1 MNMSLNEQM
10 NFHYY
15 HKMTAKKEK
24 KGEGPQTEKERKESM
39 RVGFYYSNIHHYIS
53 STAIKRHG

>member
-24 KGEGPQTEKERKESM
+24 KGEGPPNRKRKKGKHESWILL
-39 RVGFYYSNIHHYIS
+39 FKYTPLHIIHSN
-53 STAIKRHG
+53 